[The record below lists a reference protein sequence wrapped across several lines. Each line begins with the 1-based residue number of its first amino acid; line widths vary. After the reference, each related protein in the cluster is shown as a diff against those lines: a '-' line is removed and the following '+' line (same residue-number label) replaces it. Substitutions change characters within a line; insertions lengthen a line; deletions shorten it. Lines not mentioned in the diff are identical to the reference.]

1 MENFSYI
8 VSHEAVRIGDVM
20 TDLSPYD
27 SLIAEA
33 IAYDEASGVMPV
45 AETSYKIKEYTEGL
59 KNKRVEFLEVL
70 DALASQKPCEHLIDM
85 LGQKPDGGWTRGA
98 IVSTIHS
105 LGDEK
110 LADMRCE
117 IKNVKAS
124 LFYVQERYPEHE
136 ARIDE
141 YIDVYRNMQGFGREY
156 HETKPLTSDEIKKNT
171 AQQLKEFAANNKETL
186 AQREQTQKALE
197 IRLKQRAKSRT
208 LPEAEKAMFQDQYD
222 RFRKQNKT
230 MSRLTRSIMRMEKK
244 KLAQQYE
251 YENGMLSDRARKSYK
266 KNAAKLMDKSIDLRL
281 YALHQAKE
289 TETALQFATRDSD
302 IAKLAIAHAEH
313 LRSYAATPENLRRE
327 KINQQR
333 RQAAAVTFGQKADG
347 ETRQKSKVIKDYMR
361 EQRKEKEATAKQ
373 TSSPAKQKSE
383 PVRKTE
389 ERTGADE
396 LGK

>member
-20 TDLSPYD
+20 SDLTPYD

-33 IAYDEASGVMPV
+33 IAYDEANGVMPV

-70 DALASQKPCEHLIDM
+70 DALASNKPCQHLIRM
-85 LGQKPDGGWTRGA
+85 LGPLPEDGWTRGA

-117 IKNVKAS
+117 IINVKSS
-124 LFYVQERYPEHE
+124 LIYAAECYPEHE
-136 ARIDE
+136 ESIEKYVNLYSRAQGYARE
-141 YIDVYRNMQGFGREY
+141 F
-156 HETKPLTSDEIKKNT
+156 HETEPLTPREIKKQT
-171 AQQLKEFAANNKETL
+171 AQRLKDFADNNKNTL
-186 AQREQTQKALE
+186 AERAQTQKALE
-197 IRLKQRAKSRT
+197 IRLKQRARSRT
-208 LPEAEKAMFQDQYD
+208 LPEAEKMMFQDQYD

-244 KLAQQYE
+244 KLAHQYE
-251 YENGMLSDRARKSYK
+251 YENGLLSARARKSYK
-266 KNAAKLMDKSIDLRL
+266 KNAAKLMDKAIDLRL

-289 TETALQFATRDSD
+289 TEAVLQFTTRDSD
-302 IAKLAIAHAEH
+302 VAKLAIAHAAH
-313 LRSYAATPENLRRE
+313 LRSSAATPQSLHQE
-327 KINQQR
+327 KVNQQKKR
-333 RQAAAVTFGQKADG
+333 AREVTFGQKAAG

-361 EQRKEKEATAKQ
+361 EQRKEKEAENQ
-373 TSSPAKQKSE
+373 TSSLAKQKSE
-383 PVRKTE
+383 PVRETA
-389 ERTGADE
+389 ERNE